1 MTRGKLLVWEPA
13 DQLGL
18 KVQDVESA
26 MDLANEIDA
35 GEIDLDE
42 MDAEIDAGRTSG
54 SERGLVAKTRMV
66 LDVPR
71 MPLGVPRMPLGVPL
85 RETGR
90 SDRKSPARPTRDQPT
105 QPDMFYGSHP
115 RMLELRAALPR
126 IAACDV
132 PVLIQGETGT
142 GKEVVARQIHRL
154 SDRADR
160 PFVKLNCAAV
170 PGELAESEL
179 FGYERGA
186 FTGAHQRKPGIFEM
200 ANGGTVMLDEI
211 GDMEFRLQ
219 AKLLQVL
226 QDQEFRRVG
235 GTETVKVNVRVISA
249 THRDLRRAGRD
260 NTFRADLF
268 YRLNGFSLTVPS
280 LRDRRDDVMLMA
292 DFLFRKHAGYSGMPH
307 SPALE
312 HAFLNYDWPGNIR
325 ELEMTI
331 RKLAV
336 LGDPELIVN
345 ELREHAQFSAYTAP
359 PAEPAPVFVE
369 RRVARQNPPRSQ
381 PTAAVSIIEHASRA
395 QQEAETVAIR
405 SALQSTRWNRKQAAA
420 LLNLDY
426 KALLYKMKKL
436 GIQ

>member
-1 MTRGKLLVWEPA
+1 MRLPSSALSLYRRIQNVTRGKLLVWQPEPTDGLDIDIA
-13 DQLGL
+13 DIGVGIESESDSDGVLDRGL
-18 KVQDVESA
+18 SD
-26 MDLANEIDA
+26 
-35 GEIDLDE
+35 
-42 MDAEIDAGRTSG
+42 SG
-54 SERGLVAKTRMV
+54 SLIAKTRMV
-66 LDVPR
+66 L
-71 MPLGVPRMPLGVPL
+71 GVPSSLSHTRKNASPFPAADPQ
-85 RETGR
+85 R
-90 SDRKSPARPTRDQPT
+90 SPDRKMDDAG
-105 QPDMFYGSHP
+105 MFYGSHP

-154 SDRADR
+154 SHRSNR

-170 PGELAESEL
+170 PAELAESEL

-235 GTETVKVNVRVISA
+235 GTDSVKVNVRVISA
-249 THRDLRRAGRD
+249 THRDLRQAGRD
-260 NTFRADLF
+260 NTFRPDLF

-280 LRDRRDDVMLMA
+280 LRERRDDVMVLA
-292 DFLFRKHAGYSGMPH
+292 EFLFAKYAEFGDMPH

-325 ELEMTI
+325 ELEMAV

-345 ELREHAQFSAYTAP
+345 ELREHAQFSAFTASVP
-359 PAEPAPVFVE
+359 GNLSPVFVE
-369 RRVARQNPPRSQ
+369 RRVARQSAPARPQ
-381 PTAAVSIIEHASRA
+381 PAAAVSIIEHASRA
-395 QQEAETVAIR
+395 QQEAEMVAIR
-405 SALQSTRWNRKQAAA
+405 SALQSTRWNRKQAAV

-436 GIQ
+436 GIR